1 MKVYR
6 PILGLVESIKAL
18 YIPRLGVIGYLTAD
32 IIDYYSDDPGAIC
45 RIQQQIA
52 IASYDE
58 FDLPEEEVLQ
68 VAALGRTLNRA
79 KDEFSNAAGSL
90 IGKIED

>member
-32 IIDYYSDDPGAIC
+32 ILTI
-45 RIQQQIA
+45 
-52 IASYDE
+52 
-58 FDLPEEEVLQ
+58 
-68 VAALGRTLNRA
+68 TLMIRELFVGYNN
-79 KDEFSNAAGSL
+79 K
-90 IGKIED
+90 